1 METKLLFLQTIL
13 TIIVGAAIYT
23 YLYPW
28 LYNQINHY
36 TKRSEDLND
45 EIDFINSILMVTLFF
60 LFVMVIGSLA
70 IISIL
75 AIVPK
80 LKIKNLI

>member
-1 METKLLFLQTIL
+1 MKTKLLFLQTIL
-13 TIIVGAAIYT
+13 TIIIGATLYT

-28 LYNQINHY
+28 IYNQINHY

-45 EIDFINSILMVTLFF
+45 EIDFINSILMITLFF

-80 LKIKNLI
+80 LKIKN